1 MYIVVLDTVVFVR
14 SLINPHGRWGKL
26 VFAHDYRL
34 FVSKPVVT
42 EILEVLSRP
51 ELTQKFRALRDMD
64 VARVID
70 ILGQSE
76 FVEIPNIPTV
86 SRDVKDDKFLATA
99 EIAQADYLVTED
111 KDLLVLNEHKG
122 TLIIDAATFLRILE
136 QQESSTDPQFM
147 DTRRSPLR

>member
-1 MYIVVLDTVVFVR
+1 VYRVVLDTVVFVR
-14 SLINPHGRWGKL
+14 SLINPHGIWGKL

-51 ELTQKFRALRDMD
+51 ELTQKFRTLRDMD
-64 VARVID
+64 IARVIE

-76 FVEIPNIPTV
+76 FIDIPSIPTI

-136 QQESSTDPQFM
+136 QQESSTDPQ
-147 DTRRSPLR
+147 

>member
-1 MYIVVLDTVVFVR
+1 MYRVVLDTVVFVR

-34 FVSKPVVT
+34 FVSRPVVA

-51 ELTQKFRALRDMD
+51 ELTQKFRTLRDMNI
-64 VARVID
+64 ARVIE

-76 FVEIPNIPTV
+76 FVDIPNIPNV

-99 EIAQADYLVTED
+99 AIAQADYLVTED
-111 KDLLVLNEHKG
+111 NDLLVLDEYEG
-122 TLIIDAATFLRILE
+122 TKIIDAATFLRILE
-136 QQESSTDPQFM
+136 QQE
-147 DTRRSPLR
+147 